1 MIQDTVRT
9 SSYAK
14 FILSNPLIF
23 RGAVVLD
30 VGCGKYV
37 SIKNPFSFMDV
48 NALCDSGTGILS
60 LFAARAG
67 ARRVIAIDASEV
79 AVKAM
84 QIVKENGM
92 EDIIT
97 FVILFLT

>member
-1 MIQDTVRT
+1 
-9 SSYAK
+9 
-14 FILSNPLIF
+14 
-23 RGAVVLD
+23 
-30 VGCGKYV
+30 
-37 SIKNPFSFMDV
+37 MDV
-48 NALCDSGTGILS
+48 NALCNSGTGILS

-97 FVILFLT
+97 FVVSFLPSIHVINH